1 MWIMRQREPIAD
13 YADALARQ
21 LGFDDALARRVRA
34 EIEDHLF
41 EATDELGGPSPD
53 NQRSAIARFGD
64 ADELARHLLADC
76 LLARAQRVGLL
87 CALAVIGLF
96 AAMEIRLAW
105 YGFMRW
111 EADAALQALSAV
123 ALPIDRYAF
132 FVAIGFAL
140 AGFGHLAT
148 QRMPA
153 DLQIRHRRQLNCGL
167 ALCTAAAGALLAVV
181 IVESILTGVRL
192 AAMPFSVAIIVP
204 ALSLLAEIVMVVLV
218 AFRIG
223 AAVRTTI
230 AASALGRG

>member
-1 MWIMRQREPIAD
+1 MRQHEPIAD
-13 YADALARQ
+13 YAGALTRQ
-21 LGFDDALARRVRA
+21 LGFDAALARRVRA

-41 EATDELGGPSPD
+41 EAADELGGPSPD

-111 EADAALQALSAV
+111 ESGATLQALSAV

-140 AGFGHLAT
+140 AGFCHLAT

-153 DLQIRHRRQLNCGL
+153 DLPSRHRRQLNCGL
-167 ALCTAAAGALLAVV
+167 ALCAAAVGALLAAV
-181 IVESILTGVRL
+181 IVESVLTGIRL
-192 AAMPFSVAIIVP
+192 AAMPFSVAIVIPV
-204 ALSLLAEIVMVVLV
+204 LSLLAEIVMVAAV
-218 AFRIG
+218 AFGI
-223 AAVRTTI
+223 ATTVQTTM
-230 AASALGRG
+230 AASALARR